1 MTPSLAFLA
10 AISVADRHFL
20 LVFIARMFV
29 DFCSCNLSE
38 YREIRDFLL
47 QQLRSHLKL
56 AFALLYVFVIR
67 SHPLALQFG
76 VGEI

>member
-1 MTPSLAFLA
+1 MNPSLAFLA

-20 LVFIARMFV
+20 LLFIARMFA

-38 YREIRDFLL
+38 FREIRDFLL
-47 QQLRSHLKL
+47 QQLRTHLLL
-56 AFALLYVFVIR
+56 AFALLQVLVIR